1 MLYPPKL
8 NVNRRPFLA
17 KILWIGCLM
26 LAAQGIRAQGRYS
39 QSEEFAFIHPEANI
53 IQYYNDSA
61 LRELKNAWVHSDSTS
76 FTVAHIGDEHV
87 QADVFTGVLQ
97 QILQTKGGQGGWGML
112 QPTSVA
118 RTFSSA
124 YYSSRHQGVW
134 RYDIAHIMSPSFAR
148 GVSGMVAKTSD
159 EHAQISFEFNERI
172 STDSMRLQM
181 FCERQQSFD
190 LLWISGSDTVEI
202 EISSGDTESPYVEVF
217 IPPFDREFTL
227 VCHKTEESQTQ
238 LVLHGVNLLA
248 MEDRGVVYHS
258 LGVDGSGYAGVLNA
272 ELFSDQLSALDPD
285 LVILD
290 FSMAELGDRDV
301 LGPSTKKNIIRTIAK
316 IKRAC
321 PHTTILLMSAQDRY
335 RKKKEN
341 IAVTQEYSTLLRE
354 IAKEK
359 GCLMYDWFWASGGRA
374 RMVQWRMRNYAQH
387 DLTSL
392 TIKGYRLKAEMFGEA
407 LLHALTIPSI
417 SPSEVWVDVKALK
430 EEQQQRLSDFSTLE
444 PASSTTTQ
452 EVVSSNSDITA
463 SPPSKPSSGGKQRKL
478 THTVVSGESLRK
490 IASKY
495 EVEVSQMIAWN
506 NLSDPSALSIG
517 QKLTVYTND
526 YSTDDNGVILA
537 ELTHTVQSGEVLSV
551 IAEKYNVGL
560 SQVVQWNNIS
570 DAASLAVGQE
580 LVIYPA
586 QSNFLSDSDLSSQ
599 TQITHKVKSGEVLS
613 LIADK
618 YNVGLSQLLA
628 WNNIEDASLLQVGQD
643 IVIYPNKARTVSD
656 ELVIHTVQS
665 GEVLSVIAEKHNV
678 GLSQLLEWNDLTASS
693 IIRVGQKLK
702 VYPKQSNLE

>member
-1 MLYPPKL
+1 
-8 NVNRRPFLA
+8 
-17 KILWIGCLM
+17 
-26 LAAQGIRAQGRYS
+26 
-39 QSEEFAFIHPEANI
+39 
-53 IQYYNDSA
+53 
-61 LRELKNAWVHSDSTS
+61 
-76 FTVAHIGDEHV
+76 
-87 QADVFTGVLQ
+87 
-97 QILQTKGGQGGWGML
+97 
-112 QPTSVA
+112 
-118 RTFSSA
+118 
-124 YYSSRHQGVW
+124 
-134 RYDIAHIMSPSFAR
+134 
-148 GVSGMVAKTSD
+148 
-159 EHAQISFEFNERI
+159 
-172 STDSMRLQM
+172 
-181 FCERQQSFD
+181 
-190 LLWISGSDTVEI
+190 
-202 EISSGDTESPYVEVF
+202 
-217 IPPFDREFTL
+217 
-227 VCHKTEESQTQ
+227 
-238 LVLHGVNLLA
+238 
-248 MEDRGVVYHS
+248 
-258 LGVDGSGYAGVLNA
+258 
-272 ELFSDQLSALDPD
+272 
-285 LVILD
+285 
-290 FSMAELGDRDV
+290 
-301 LGPSTKKNIIRTIAK
+301 
-316 IKRAC
+316 
-321 PHTTILLMSAQDRY
+321 MSAQDRY

-341 IAVTQEYSTLLRE
+341 IAVTQEYSNLLRE

-407 LLHALTIPSI
+407 LLHALTTPSI

-444 PASSTTTQ
+444 TASSTTTQ
-452 EVVSSNSDITA
+452 EVVSSNSNITA
-463 SPPSKPSSGGKQRKL
+463 SPPSKPSSGGKQRKF
-478 THTVVSGESLRK
+478 TYTVVSGESLRK

-618 YNVGLSQLLA
+618 YNVGLSQLLE

-678 GLSQLLEWNDLTASS
+678 GLSQLLEWNGLTASS
-693 IIRVGQKLK
+693 TIRVGQKLK